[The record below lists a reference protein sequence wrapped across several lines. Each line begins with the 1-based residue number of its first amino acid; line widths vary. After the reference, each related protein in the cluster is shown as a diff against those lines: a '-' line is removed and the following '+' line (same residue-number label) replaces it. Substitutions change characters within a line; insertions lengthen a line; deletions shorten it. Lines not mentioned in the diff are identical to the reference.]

1 MDTTSFVERFRRE
14 LRRIGLDEARSPYG
28 VMASG
33 SDETVVEFLAHV
45 STLPVGATW
54 RDVYPDI
61 PTHWDLADEET
72 WTSAYR
78 PLGPFDYPTLPCGP
92 AVLIR
97 LPDEST
103 EDVLAQLSA
112 AAALE
117 GWVVYGSGFVP
128 IENPDWPDRLAYVVL
143 DAATTEPRY
152 YEFASWIE
160 SRLAVKLAGCIRP
173 VGTQFAPEPG
183 T

>member
-1 MDTTSFVERFRRE
+1 MATANLVERFRRE
-14 LRRIGLDEARSPYG
+14 LRRIGLDEESSPYG

-33 SDETVVEFLAHV
+33 SEEAVVEFLAHV
-45 STLPVGATW
+45 SSLPVGATW

-61 PTHWDLADEET
+61 PKHWDLANEET

-97 LPDEST
+97 LPRGST
-103 EDVLAQLSA
+103 EDALAQLA
-112 AAALE
+112 AAADLK

-143 DAATTEPRY
+143 DLSTTEPQY
-152 YEFASWIE
+152 YEFALWVE
-160 SRLAVKLAGCIRP
+160 SRPAVTLAGCTRP